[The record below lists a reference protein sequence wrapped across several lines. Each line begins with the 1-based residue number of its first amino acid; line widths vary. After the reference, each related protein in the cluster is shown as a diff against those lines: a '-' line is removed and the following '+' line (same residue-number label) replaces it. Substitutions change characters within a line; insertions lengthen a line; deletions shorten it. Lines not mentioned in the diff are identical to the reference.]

1 MKFDQLTLVLI
12 SKLLL
17 PLPFVTLLIIDISP
31 PTTTHIGL
39 FAGALLAGVIC
50 LLGIVPLAGIG
61 YIYYLDQVVEDI
73 SSPDIENTHK
83 SSYHH
88 LNLIYHFVYNSYT
101 HISSSQYFPT

>member
-17 PLPFVTLLIIDISP
+17 LLPFVTLLIIDISS
-31 PTTTHIGL
+31 PTATHIGL
-39 FAGALLAGVIC
+39 FAGALLAGVIF

-73 SSPDIENTHK
+73 SSPDIEK
-83 SSYHH
+83 
-88 LNLIYHFVYNSYT
+88 YT
-101 HISSSQYFPT
+101 